1 MPGYKASQPMNTAW
15 LIARNWDRMSL
26 GDLST
31 LGMFRKLEIQYWA
44 VRAVD
49 PLESEDDESK
59 QRENGGES
67 FKTITELLESIHA
80 RIMTLRTPDSK
91 IMMTDESLS
100 FGNITVENQIGNI
113 GAELW
118 EITVRCKLIDNVRA
132 SEGSEAL

>member
-1 MPGYKASQPMNTAW
+1 MPGYKVSQPMNTAW
-15 LIARNWDRMSL
+15 LIARKWDRIDIGEYSSL
-26 GDLST
+26 A
-31 LGMFRKLEIQYWA
+31 MFRKLEVIYWA

-59 QRENGGES
+59 QREKGGDS
-67 FKTITELLESIHA
+67 FKTIPELLESVHA

-91 IMMTDESLS
+91 IKMTDESLS
-100 FGNITVENQIGNI
+100 FGDITAENQIGNI

-132 SEGSEAL
+132 SEGGEAL

>member
-1 MPGYKASQPMNTAW
+1 MAGYKGSQPMNTAW
-15 LIARNWDRMSL
+15 LIARKWDRIDMGEYSPL
-26 GDLST
+26 A
-31 LGMFRKLEIQYWA
+31 MFRKLEVIYWA

-49 PLESEDDESK
+49 PAEPEDDEKK
-59 QRENGGES
+59 QSDKGGED
-67 FKTITELLESIHA
+67 FKTIPELMESIHA

-118 EITVRCKLIDNVRA
+118 EITVRCKLIDTVRVT
-132 SEGSEAL
+132 EEAAP